1 MGTAIM
7 VTSGKG
13 GTGKTTL
20 TACIAAC
27 LSALG
32 KRVLCVDMDIAL
44 RNLDL
49 AMGLSDVALMDF
61 SDVMEFRCPLLTA
74 AVEHPEIQG
83 LFLLTAPMSLE
94 FPDEAAFCQLVCEAK
109 ECFDYVFLDSPAGL
123 GTGFQ
128 LSRSAADRAIVV
140 STTDPATLR
149 DAQRAVSELSARLRD
164 IHLVMN
170 RVQPK
175 LIRKLRTSVDAA
187 MDAAGLPLLGVV
199 PEDKQVAL
207 AAGEGVPLVLYE
219 PKGAAAACLNIAK
232 RLMGEKVP
240 LLRIR

>member
-1 MGTAIM
+1 M

-20 TACIAAC
+20 TATIAAC
-27 LSALG
+27 LAALD
-32 KRVLCVDMDIAL
+32 KRVLCIDMDISL

-49 AMGLSDVALMDF
+49 ALGMSDIALMDF
-61 SDVMEFRCPLLTA
+61 SDVMEFRCPLPD
-74 AVEHPEIQG
+74 AVAEHPEIPG

-94 FPDEAAFCQLVCEAK
+94 FPDAAAFCQLVHDAK
-109 ECFDYVFLDSPAGL
+109 ENFQYVFLDSPAGL

-128 LSRSAADRAIVV
+128 LSRAATDRAVVV

-149 DAQRAVSELSARLRD
+149 DAQRAVSELSIQVKD

-175 LIRKLRTSVDAA
+175 LIKKLRTSVDAA
-187 MDAAGLPLLGVV
+187 MDAAGLPLLGIV

-207 AAGEGVPLVLYE
+207 ATGEGVPLVLY
-219 PKGAAAACLNIAK
+219 PPRGAASACLNIAK